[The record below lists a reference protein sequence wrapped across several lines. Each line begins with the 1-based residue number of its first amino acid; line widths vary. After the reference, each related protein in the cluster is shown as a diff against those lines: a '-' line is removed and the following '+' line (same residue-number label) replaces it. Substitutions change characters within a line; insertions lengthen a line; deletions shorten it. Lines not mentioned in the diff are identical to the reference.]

1 MDSFK
6 LKLLRQ
12 LKARC
17 SEISEEF
24 SEVDGLFNQAV
35 PLFCA
40 AVDLYCK
47 ENSIENP
54 LNQINEEEKEDQTR
68 VVTDNIKS
76 VYRKIAIQTHPDK
89 GIKEDHK
96 VDLYKD
102 ASKAKKNNETDKLIS
117 IAKDLKIDISDLNYS
132 DIRSI
137 ELSISE
143 TEQKITKMR
152 SSYPWVWFFS
162 TVKKRQDIIS
172 RFVLNKV

>member
-1 MDSFK
+1 MDTYK

-12 LKARC
+12 LKVKC

-35 PLFCA
+35 PLFCS
-40 AVDLYCK
+40 AVYSYC
-47 ENSIENP
+47 EDNSCKNP
-54 LNQINEEEKEDQTR
+54 LDELKDSEEEEKQ

-89 GIKEDHK
+89 GVSDENK

-102 ASKAKKNNETDKLIS
+102 ASKAKKNNEVDKLIS

-137 ELSISE
+137 EQSISD
-143 TEQKITKMR
+143 TEDKINKMR
-152 SSYPWVWFFS
+152 SSYPWIWFFS
-162 TVKKRQDIIS
+162 TVKKREDIIS